1 MIKNIPCKLNFRGNA
16 KMIDISNIFSFLKKI
31 TFIKINIRRFM
42 TNVSSNKPN
51 FEQLEVRTSMRNL
64 LNSF

>member
-1 MIKNIPCKLNFRGNA
+1 
-16 KMIDISNIFSFLKKI
+16 MIDISNIYSFLRKI